1 MTQKNPKSQ
10 GIARNALANWTAFLY
25 VAIVSFYLSPFIV
38 RHLGATAYGVWSLL
52 VALVGYLGLLDFG
65 VRGAVTQFVARHHAV
80 GDTKSSSAIGSAAI
94 VLFGCAGLVAIAIA
108 VIVAMYAHVLFNIP
122 PELID
127 ISKRVLVISGFTVAS
142 TLMGA
147 VFGGIVTGL
156 QRFDVSAGIEILIT
170 TVRTIGVIV
179 ALEDGHGLPAL
190 AYVHLATS
198 LAYGVLAWLAVR
210 HLYPGFRIN
219 FRQPMIA
226 PIRTILSFSAFLSV
240 IHVLGMLIYYT
251 DAVVIAVV
259 LPISAV
265 AVFAIAGNLC
275 DYAGKVA
282 GALSKM
288 ITPRVSALKSLGSSE
303 VGAAVLSTA
312 RLATLAITPIAMVF
326 VTRGDSFISLW
337 MGPEFGPSSGAV
349 LRVLAFI
356 VWLGGARAVA
366 TSAIIGANRH
376 RQIIPALGAEAAAN
390 LGLSIVLAH
399 TIGVVGVAV
408 GSLVPSVIVGLV
420 FIPAYLRRA
429 TGVTRMSYY
438 QNALLRPT
446 LACLPFLLATV
457 AFEYFLPARN
467 LGMFFLQIVLSL
479 PLVPLSALFVCA
491 SPVERKSVLAIARRF
506 ATGAG

>member
-1 MTQKNPKSQ
+1 
-10 GIARNALANWTAFLY
+10 

-80 GDTKSSSAIGSAAI
+80 GDTKASSAIGSAAI

-198 LAYGVLAWLAVR
+198 LAYGLLAWLAVR
-210 HLYPGFRIN
+210 RLYPDFRLN
-219 FRQPMIA
+219 FRQPMLA

-240 IHVLGMLIYYT
+240 IHVLGMLIFYT

-275 DYAGKVA
+275 EYASKVA
-282 GALSKM
+282 GALSKV
-288 ITPRVSALKSLGSSE
+288 TGASEHERSKAQEQRDADRRVLHGTAFLRVRSCTLRSANTAKAMTSGDCLGAGRTIAQLWLELGAGSTFSVSS
-303 VGAAVLSTA
+303 VGTAPAATNASRM
-312 RLATLAITPIAMVF
+312 RLA
-326 VTRGDSFISLW
+326 
-337 MGPEFGPSSGAV
+337 
-349 LRVLAFI
+349 
-356 VWLGGARAVA
+356 
-366 TSAIIGANRH
+366 
-376 RQIIPALGAEAAAN
+376 
-390 LGLSIVLAH
+390 
-399 TIGVVGVAV
+399 
-408 GSLVPSVIVGLV
+408 
-420 FIPAYLRRA
+420 
-429 TGVTRMSYY
+429 
-438 QNALLRPT
+438 
-446 LACLPFLLATV
+446 
-457 AFEYFLPARN
+457 
-467 LGMFFLQIVLSL
+467 
-479 PLVPLSALFVCA
+479 
-491 SPVERKSVLAIARRF
+491 
-506 ATGAG
+506 

>member
-1 MTQKNPKSQ
+1 
-10 GIARNALANWTAFLY
+10 
-25 VAIVSFYLSPFIV
+25 
-38 RHLGATAYGVWSLL
+38 
-52 VALVGYLGLLDFG
+52 
-65 VRGAVTQFVARHHAV
+65 
-80 GDTKSSSAIGSAAI
+80 
-94 VLFGCAGLVAIAIA
+94 
-108 VIVAMYAHVLFNIP
+108 MYAHVLFNIP

-198 LAYGVLAWLAVR
+198 LAYGLLAWLAVR
-210 HLYPGFRIN
+210 RLYPDFRLN
-219 FRQPMIA
+219 FRQPMLA

-275 DYAGKVA
+275 EYASKVA
-282 GALSKM
+282 GALSKTM
-288 ITPRVSALKSLGSSE
+288 APRVSALKSLGSSE
-303 VGAAVLSTA
+303 VGASVLSTA

-349 LRVLAFI
+349 LRVLAFM

-420 FIPAYLRRA
+420 FFPVYLRQA
-429 TGVTRMSYY
+429 TGVTRMS
-438 QNALLRPT
+438 
-446 LACLPFLLATV
+446 
-457 AFEYFLPARN
+457 
-467 LGMFFLQIVLSL
+467 
-479 PLVPLSALFVCA
+479 
-491 SPVERKSVLAIARRF
+491 
-506 ATGAG
+506 